1 MIKTADGLE
10 TLIAYIPGGEVLTP
24 TFEVGA
30 SSYADVL
37 PGLRTTDPD
46 CGLGQA
52 DFA

>member
-10 TLIAYIPGGEVLTP
+10 TLIAYIPGEVLTP

-30 SSYADVL
+30 SSYADGL
-37 PGLRTTDPD
+37 PGVRTTDPD